1 MFLIDASTQNAFA
14 LFKMQNE
21 ETVDVLWARK
31 LQLEYLAFDLL
42 KYNVRNRYEFA
53 CRERFS
59 GRKIFNI
66 KRMEEFLDLVCYL
79 WFSN

>member
-21 ETVDVLWARK
+21 ETVDVLRARK

-42 KYNVRNRYEFA
+42 K
-53 CRERFS
+53 
-59 GRKIFNI
+59 
-66 KRMEEFLDLVCYL
+66 
-79 WFSN
+79 

>member
-21 ETVDVLWARK
+21 ETVDVLRARK

-59 GRKIFNI
+59 GRKISNI

-79 WFSN
+79 WFPN

>member
-14 LFKMQNE
+14 LFKLQNE
-21 ETVDVLWARK
+21 ESVDILRARK

-42 KYNVRNRYEFA
+42 KYNVRNRYEIA
-53 CRERFS
+53 SRERFS
-59 GRKIFNI
+59 GRKISNI

-79 WFSN
+79 

>member
-14 LFKMQNE
+14 LFKLQNE
-21 ETVDVLWARK
+21 ESVDILRARK

>member
-21 ETVDVLWARK
+21 ETVDVLRARK